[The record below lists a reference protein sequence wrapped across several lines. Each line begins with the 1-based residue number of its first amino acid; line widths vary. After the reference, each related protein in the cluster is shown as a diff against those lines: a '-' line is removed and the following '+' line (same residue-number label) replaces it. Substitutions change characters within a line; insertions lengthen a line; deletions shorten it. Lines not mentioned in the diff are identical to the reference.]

1 MAIPDDRRR
10 ERRPTWARLAWG
22 IGPVVVPII
31 VPVLLLV
38 GVFAWSVARD
48 SEPGGLGEPETG
60 LVPGAVTVSGWHQ
73 ADVSLVPDGYG
84 RGDPGYATPQ
94 ALVDAMVA
102 EAKQAVGNEPWIRG
116 EVLSEDGDMARA
128 KVYLPL
134 PDRSV
139 AFVAGEQ
146 VLELAVKSDGWY
158 VEDANIRF
166 HCRRAVREGVCG

>member
-1 MAIPDDRRR
+1 VAIPDGHRG
-10 ERRPTWARLAWG
+10 ERRNGWSRLASG
-22 IGPVVVPII
+22 IGPVIAPLI
-31 VPVLLLV
+31 VPVLLLA
-38 GVFAWSVARD
+38 GVLAWSIDRD
-48 SEPGGLGEPETG
+48 SDPGGVGEPETG
-60 LVPGAVTVSGWHQ
+60 LVPGAVTASGWHQ
-73 ADVSLVPDGYG
+73 ADVSLVPDGFG
-84 RGDPGYATPQ
+84 RGDPGYASPQ

-102 EAKQAVGNEPWIRG
+102 QAREAAGDASWITG

-134 PDRSV
+134 LDRSV